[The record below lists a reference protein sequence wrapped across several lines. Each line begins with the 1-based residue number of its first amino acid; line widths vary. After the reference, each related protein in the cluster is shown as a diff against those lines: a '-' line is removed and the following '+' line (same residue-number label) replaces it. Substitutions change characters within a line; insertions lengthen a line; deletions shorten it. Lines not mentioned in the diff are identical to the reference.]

1 VVGAAE
7 SHPMETFVEAAFDIA
22 ETPSSPQSSLEAR
35 NAGIV
40 VHFRI
45 KKPSALRK

>member
-22 ETPSSPQSSLEAR
+22 ETPSSPQSSLGRGMQASSF
-35 NAGIV
+35 I
-40 VHFRI
+40 
-45 KKPSALRK
+45 SAID